1 MLLRDSIY
9 QALRQAILTG
19 EFRPGQELREQV
31 LAERYGVSRSPIRDA
46 LLRLVQESLVTVL
59 SRHGY
64 RVKAPSIS
72 DIEEILNLRSLIEP
86 ACAAAAAKA
95 SDTAAQALE
104 RFRGFVTQNFKEIR
118 YIDYNGSFHSAIAK
132 SSGNERLAAVAF
144 DLIQQFQLIVWTLPI
159 NSNHKSV
166 RRDCAEHEAMIDA
179 IQAHDA
185 ERAFQLAHEHT
196 EGTRERVRTAL
207 RGRVGEPAPL

>member
-1 MLLRDSIY
+1 
-9 QALRQAILTG
+9 
-19 EFRPGQELREQV
+19 
-31 LAERYGVSRSPIRDA
+31 

-159 NSNHKSV
+159 NSNHESV